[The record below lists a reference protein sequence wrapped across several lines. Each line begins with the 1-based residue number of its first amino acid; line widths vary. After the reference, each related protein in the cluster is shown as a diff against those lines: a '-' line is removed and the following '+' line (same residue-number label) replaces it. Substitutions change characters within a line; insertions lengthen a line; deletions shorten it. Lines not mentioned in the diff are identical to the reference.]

1 MWKYTLKSLF
11 DRKLRLSLTML
22 AIVLGVAFTV
32 ASFVVADSLRATFGK
47 LVNDI
52 EAGVDLTVRTKLD
65 FGESADRKQVDA
77 TLLAPIRALEG
88 VTAADGSIA
97 GSPVIPLKANGDDVT
112 TTGAPLLGVNYPTDK
127 ILSQLIQEDGRAPA
141 GPTEF

>member
-32 ASFVVADSLRATFGK
+32 ASFVVADSLRSTFGK

-52 EAGVDLTVRTKLD
+52 EAEVDRLVR
-65 FGESADRKQVDA
+65 RR
-77 TLLAPIRALEG
+77 PRAKG
-88 VTAADGSIA
+88 
-97 GSPVIPLKANGDDVT
+97 GDDRR
-112 TTGAPLLGVNYPTDK
+112 AYLGC
-127 ILSQLIQEDGRAPA
+127 G
-141 GPTEF
+141 